1 MQVRLFA
8 ALRDIAGASRLDVTA
23 PSVGALVD
31 ELGARFGDHF
41 VRILEAGSVVID
53 GQVVGRDRPLDPGD
67 EVALLPPVSGGSIR

>member
-31 ELGARFGDHF
+31 ELGSRFGAQF
-41 VRILEAGSVVID
+41 KTILEAGSVVID
-53 GQVVGRDRPLDPGD
+53 GQVVDRDRPLDPGD
-67 EVALLPPVSGGSIR
+67 EVALLPPVSGGSFG